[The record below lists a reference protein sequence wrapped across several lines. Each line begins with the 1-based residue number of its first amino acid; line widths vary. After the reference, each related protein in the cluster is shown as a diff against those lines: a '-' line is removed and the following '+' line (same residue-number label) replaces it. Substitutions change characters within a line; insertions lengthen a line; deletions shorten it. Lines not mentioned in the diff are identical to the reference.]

1 MTVLINASPT
11 NGLQMTS
18 DGSGIV
24 KLQSNSVTTNALAW
38 VNWNGSTAVIRASY
52 NVSSITRS
60 SAGVYTVNFSTA
72 ATDTN
77 YAVCGSAGNGNA
89 TTYLFVA
96 SQQSA
101 PTTSSFSIVTTN
113 SVYAGTDVAYISV
126 AVFGN

>member
-60 SAGVYTVNFSTA
+60 SAGVYAVNFSTA
-72 ATDTN
+72 TTDAN
-77 YAVCGSAGNGNA
+77 YAVCGSAGNANA